1 VPCSS
6 APLAVIRRRDGDR
19 VRGIRRDRSSWSG
32 RSVRL
37 RSDEPQQAL
46 QPTHARAT
54 CLLIVHA
61 YTTVAVLVMEE
72 VGKRLPQ
79 T

>member
-1 VPCSS
+1 
-6 APLAVIRRRDGDR
+6 
-19 VRGIRRDRSSWSG
+19 
-32 RSVRL
+32 VRL

-46 QPTHARAT
+46 RPTHARAT